1 MVLRQSFTRAA
12 LQSALISID
21 FPFASDGNHCALH
34 CMSAEPYDASDSAV
48 DAVILG
54 SDSDCPR
61 CHNPKHNEYHPR
73 QPDQYAIGDICAIH
87 ETPNTPVHLVTHH
100 TPPRPSTGGHG
111 RPAVVVNSSRKA
123 GRDSGTRRAQQTMCR
138 ICLLAT
144 FGHEGD
150 ITKLSQILQFFSLPV
165 YPHHALFKCSRDPPH
180 VHTSPEWC
188 EHNTW
193 LMAYIFNSRATISG
207 RWENRGAPSDPPSTY
222 RVDSDD
228 TEDSE
233 LCALIDACEQ
243 KLADW
248 EKLLQQNPGLAEKWF
263 QEYQVR
269 IFAFQCEV
277 ERILTLSLC
286 RRITRGSE
294 RNEV

>member
-1 MVLRQSFTRAA
+1 
-12 LQSALISID
+12 
-21 FPFASDGNHCALH
+21 
-34 CMSAEPYDASDSAV
+34 
-48 DAVILG
+48 
-54 SDSDCPR
+54 
-61 CHNPKHNEYHPR
+61 
-73 QPDQYAIGDICAIH
+73 
-87 ETPNTPVHLVTHH
+87 
-100 TPPRPSTGGHG
+100 
-111 RPAVVVNSSRKA
+111 
-123 GRDSGTRRAQQTMCR
+123 MCR

-248 EKLLQQNPGLAEKWF
+248 EKLLQQNPGLARKWF
-263 QEYQVR
+263 QEYQEDNARIGKERSASRTSNASASRRRSGAVVR
-269 IFAFQCEV
+269 DGNTSTIPEV
-277 ERILTLSLC
+277 PPVPALPEGAAPSATSVGDTTPHSPASSSISEYPVTLVPAHGLPNATPRLDPGPSIEDVGTIAGL
-286 RRITRGSE
+286 GSTQPSA
-294 RNEV
+294 VGCLLADVHDLADLAQPCTASVPAA